1 MVSPDFGQS
10 LFSPPPAQR
19 WGGVGGGG
27 GAAYSEAAV
36 RADRP
41 PTPDPSP
48 PRARAR
54 GGRGKNSVARS
65 RPANSRHCER
75 SEAIHGAA
83 NAERRVDCFV
93 ASAPRND
100 DKTQRRKGTPS
111 HSRRMN
117 FFARGIHLFRPSN
130 KGRGE
135 CRAADAPDSRVCNG
149 RIERTHGSRSH
160 RNHPALPTQWFTDYT
175 CAPRCSGFL
184 ATVTGGIAS
193 ANLTPASRCQ
203 DYTTSPSARKHP
215 RQKRHPRPPHPA
227 PRFAT
232 IMIRPFE
239 WDGMAGNIKVIW
251 FLKNGNIFS
260 MGTGQGKS
268 D

>member
-1 MVSPDFGQS
+1 V
-10 LFSPPPAQR
+10 AQ
-19 WGGVGGGG
+19 
-27 GAAYSEAAV
+27 
-36 RADRP
+36 
-41 PTPDPSP
+41 
-48 PRARAR
+48 
-54 GGRGKNSVARS
+54 S

-83 NAERRVDCFV
+83 NAERRMDCFV

-100 DKTQRRKGTPS
+100 VEAHLRDLA
-111 HSRRMN
+111 
-117 FFARGIHLFRPSN
+117 ARIFLREVFITCRPSN

-135 CRAADAPDSRVCNG
+135 CRAPDAPDSRVCNG
-149 RIERTHGSRSH
+149 RVERTHGSRSH

-184 ATVTGGIAS
+184 ATVTGGISS

-239 WDGMAGNIKVIW
+239 WDGMAGI
-251 FLKNGNIFS
+251 
-260 MGTGQGKS
+260 
-268 D
+268 